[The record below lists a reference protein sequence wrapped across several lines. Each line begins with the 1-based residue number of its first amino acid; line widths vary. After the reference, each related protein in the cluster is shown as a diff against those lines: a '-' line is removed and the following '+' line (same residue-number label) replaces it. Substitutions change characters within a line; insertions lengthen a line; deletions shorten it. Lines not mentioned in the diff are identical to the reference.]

1 MGIRTLV
8 GSLWTFDRNWRSS
21 KLSTEMAS
29 QQARW
34 DEYVNKQQ
42 AKGEL
47 PDPDLAPM
55 LPLPTQAIAARY
67 REIYIHSKLLL
78 IDDSFFTLGSAN
90 LNLRSMAVDAEI
102 NVGSDDRAKSTD
114 LRKRIWKL
122 HTGGKHDGSDGS
134 PIAIKETF
142 MKWQKLMD
150 TNAIQRKR
158 GLEPAGFL
166 MPFHDERTSS
176 VRLA

>member
-1 MGIRTLV
+1 M
-8 GSLWTFDRNWRSS
+8 
-21 KLSTEMAS
+21 
-29 QQARW
+29 
-34 DEYVNKQQ
+34 
-42 AKGEL
+42 
-47 PDPDLAPM
+47 APM
-55 LPLPTQAIAARY
+55 LPLPTESIAARY
-67 REIYIHSKLLL
+67 REIYIHSKLLP
-78 IDDSFFTLGSAN
+78 IGDGFFTLGSAN

-114 LRKRIWKL
+114 LRRRVWNL

-134 PIAIKETF
+134 PVVITETF

-150 TNAIQRKR
+150 SNAIRRKR

-166 MPFHDERTSS
+166 MAFQDDRTSS